1 MNIKILYGQVNKK
14 IMKDTTKLKGATYND
29 DISGL
34 KLDISKPY
42 TLQEIYLYEA
52 KNITKATL
60 KYLAKKSDKKL
71 APFSFEWFLQLH
83 LEMFNDVW
91 DWAGKMRQ
99 VELSIGV
106 KAYLISTELK
116 MLVDDLVFW
125 EENKSFDVI
134 EIASRIHH
142 RAVQIHP
149 FKNGNGR
156 WSRMLANIYLK
167 QNGLSPTKWNE
178 NLLSKENPHRDD
190 YIFAL
195 KKADNGDYSKLIKL
209 QSNMIA

>member
-1 MNIKILYGQVNKK
+1 
-14 IMKDTTKLKGATYND
+14 MKDKTQVKGATYND

-34 KLDISKPY
+34 KLDITKQY
-42 TLQEIYLYEA
+42 TLKDIYKYEA
-52 KNITKATL
+52 KNIQKATL
-60 KYLAKKSDKKL
+60 KYMLDKPSKKV
-71 APFSFEWFLQLH
+71 APFSFEWLLKLH
-83 LEMFNDVW
+83 YEMFGDVW
-91 DWAGKMRQ
+91 DWAGKIRQ

-106 KAYLISTELK
+106 KVYLVSTELK
-116 MLVDDLVFW
+116 MLVDDLAFW

-167 QNGLSPTKWNE
+167 QNGLQATKWNE
-178 NLLSKENPHRDD
+178 DLLAKENPHRDD
-190 YIFAL
+190 YIEAL
-195 KKADNGDYSKLIKL
+195 KAADNGDYSKLIEL
-209 QSNMIA
+209 QSNTIDNI

>member
-1 MNIKILYGQVNKK
+1 
-14 IMKDTTKLKGATYND
+14 MKDTTKIKGATYND

-34 KLDISKPY
+34 LLDTSIQY
-42 TLQEIYLYEA
+42 TLQDVYLYEA

-60 KYLAKKSDKKL
+60 KYLSAKPDNKK
-71 APFSFEWFLQLH
+71 APFTFEWFLELH
-83 LEMFNDVW
+83 KDMFSDVW
-91 DWAGKMRQ
+91 DWAGKLRQ

-106 KAYLISTELK
+106 KAYLVSTELK
-116 MLVDDLVFW
+116 KLVDDLEYW
-125 EENKSFDVI
+125 HTNKTFDTI
-134 EIASRIHH
+134 EIASRLHH

-167 QNGLSPTKWNE
+167 QNGLNPTKWNE

-190 YIFAL
+190 YIKAL
-195 KKADNGDYSKLIKL
+195 KKADNNDYSELIKL
-209 QSNMIA
+209 QGNMI

>member
-1 MNIKILYGQVNKK
+1 
-14 IMKDTTKLKGATYND
+14 MKDTTKIKGATYND

-34 KLDISKPY
+34 LLDTSKQY
-42 TLQEIYLYEA
+42 TLQDVYLYEA

-60 KYLAKKSDKKL
+60 KYLSAKPDNKK
-71 APFSFEWFLQLH
+71 APFSVEWFLELH
-83 LEMFNDVW
+83 KDMFGDVW
-91 DWAGKMRQ
+91 DWAGKLRQ

-106 KAYLISTELK
+106 KAYLVSTELK
-116 MLVDDLVFW
+116 KLVDDLEYW
-125 EENKSFDVI
+125 HTNKTFDTI
-134 EIASRIHH
+134 EIASRLHH

-167 QNGLSPTKWNE
+167 QNGLNPTKWNE

-190 YIFAL
+190 YIKAL
-195 KKADNGDYSKLIKL
+195 KKADNNDYSELIKL
-209 QSNMIA
+209 QGNMI